1 MLMLSSHIN
10 LANHF
15 ILIFI
20 LIALF
25 LNFTVVFFW
34 QKKLYLKLGFHR
46 KYQAIQRIHLNEIP
60 RLGGLIFII
69 TLTFFSIYSKPSE
82 SILFFRSILLCL
94 IPVFLIGFKED
105 IFHNV
110 KPLTRFIAILFS
122 SWIFTSLNIGPF
134 PNLIEIPLVGKLFII
149 KWGADF
155 FYILSMAAIAN
166 GMNLIDGVNGLCAA
180 VTLSILGA
188 LLFLSYQIGDL
199 LIFYSALN
207 IAFLLV
213 PFLLFNYP
221 YGRIFLGDM
230 GAYALGLII
239 SFLVII
245 FFGRHPEI
253 SPWAAVLI
261 LIYPI
266 TEITWTILRRFIRGD
281 SFYKPDRGHLHL
293 KLFYFFRS
301 KKFSKQVA
309 NAIVMPL
316 LSPFWLFPLISVCFT
331 FQKLPFIRVSIT
343 LFVVFYGLF
352 YVFLP
357 APKNSINLRL
367 QSE

>member
-1 MLMLSSHIN
+1 MIFSQVN
-10 LANHF
+10 LADYL
-15 ILIFI
+15 ILISI

-25 LNFTVVFFW
+25 LNFAVVFFW
-34 QKKLYLKLGFHR
+34 QKKLYLKLGFNR
-46 KYQAIQRIHLNEIP
+46 KYEAIQRIHLDEIP

-69 TLTFFSIYSKPSE
+69 TLTFFSLCSKPSE
-82 SILFFRSILLCL
+82 SILLFRSILLYL

-110 KPLTRFIAILFS
+110 KPLTRFIAILFAC
-122 SWIFTSLNIGPF
+122 WTFTSLYKGPF
-134 PNLIEIPLVGKLFII
+134 PNLIEIPIVGKLFII

-155 FYILSMAAIAN
+155 FYILSIAAIAN

-180 VTLSILGA
+180 VSLSILGA

-199 LIFYSALN
+199 LIFYSAFNVTL
-207 IAFLLV
+207 LLV

-221 YGRIFLGDM
+221 YGRIFLGDL
-230 GAYALGLII
+230 GAYVLGLII

-245 FFGRHPEI
+245 LFGRHPEI

-266 TEITWTILRRFIRGD
+266 TEITWTILRRSIKGA
-281 SFYKPDRGHLHL
+281 SFYNPDRDHLHL

-301 KKFSKQVA
+301 KKPFKQVA

-316 LSPFWLFPLISVCFT
+316 LSAFWLFPLISVCFT
-331 FQKLPFIRVSIT
+331 FQKLPFIWVSIT

-352 YVFLP
+352 YACLP
-357 APKNSINLRL
+357 APKKPINFKVTK
-367 QSE
+367 